1 MIVYWVFEVLI
12 GVSCLFVYTDAKRMQ
27 VETASLRRACPVV
40 GI

>member
-12 GVSCLFVYTDAKRMQ
+12 GVSCLFVYTDAKRVQ
-27 VETASLRRACPVV
+27 IETDIRRACPVV